1 MSKKKSTMT
10 LKDFHGGSI
19 PSDLPLPS
27 APGAAAR
34 PSDRSAFDRPIA
46 SPAWG
51 SPISGGGVSSRS
63 DNLHRP
69 RPGSSGAGSRVGGG
83 GIFEER
89 PSLLSHPVQIGRNFD
104 EDERKPFDASSAP
117 RRHITDPDDVLRGP
131 PTLPARPESAPKL
144 SSSSVARSTPF
155 STATAQSPS
164 IGPAKLPGA
173 SAGTAAPNVWAA
185 RKEAAIGNIDL
196 TVPAASPAG
205 WSGPGAVSRF
215 AQASAVEKCLQGCGR
230 LPGSLC
236 INCLPDPGHIEA
248 VVELHGSTNP
258 PKPGSSGGVDGERRG
273 VERPKLNLKPRSQP
287 VEQPDGS
294 LERERKTLF
303 GGARPRELVLK
314 DRGID
319 SVALENLDLGPP
331 TNRVKH
337 EVPRTD
343 VKQEAVAPTNR
354 HAEAPMEPKT
364 GRDPERRD
372 HRSDAPRNSSWRND
386 NRRHNEKPQEQR
398 QQEPENWRK
407 PVDPPK
413 SPPSEAE
420 GPRFKKAS
428 SALELA
434 QAFSRS
440 VSEAKAD
447 GHPTSHKG
455 QVPFSRLT
463 DSREFRS
470 GPNQRQINGY

>member
-34 PSDRSAFDRPIA
+34 PSDRSAFDRPIP

-51 SPISGGGVSSRS
+51 NPISGGGVSSRS

-89 PSLLSHPVQIGRNFD
+89 PSLLSHPVHIGRNFD

-117 RRHITDPDDVLRGP
+117 RRHITDPDD
-131 PTLPARPESAPKL
+131 SH
-144 SSSSVARSTPF
+144 
-155 STATAQSPS
+155 S
-164 IGPAKLPGA
+164 IGPAKLPGV

-196 TVPAASPAG
+196 TVPSASPAG

-215 AQASAVEKCLQGCGR
+215 AQASAVEK
-230 LPGSLC
+230 
-236 INCLPDPGHIEA
+236 
-248 VVELHGSTNP
+248 V
-258 PKPGSSGGVDGERRG
+258 SSGMWQTSRQPVTDDRHGGNSERARSPVDLDVKERSYSAVEFYNDGVVRPKSTEGKLGGQHLQQSREASD
-273 VERPKLNLKPRSQP
+273 VLERPKLKLLPRTKPLDTSETR
-287 VEQPDGS
+287 VPDH
-294 LERERKTLF
+294 KQ
-303 GGARPRELVLK
+303 VLK
-314 DRGID
+314 ERGID

-398 QQEPENWRK
+398 QQEPENWCK

-470 GPNQRQINGY
+470 GPNQRHINGY